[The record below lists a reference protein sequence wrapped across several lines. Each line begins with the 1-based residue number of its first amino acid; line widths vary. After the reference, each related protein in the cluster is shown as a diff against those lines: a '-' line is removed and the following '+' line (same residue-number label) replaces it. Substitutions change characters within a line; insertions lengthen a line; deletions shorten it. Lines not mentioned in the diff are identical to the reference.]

1 MKPSVVV
8 FQSLSDE
15 QKVRLEQ
22 HVDAFY
28 FLDRDA
34 RRSETCQQALAQA
47 DGILTPGGYVLN
59 ESKLAGMPHLKAVST
74 ISVGYDSYDVAALT
88 QRRIVLT
95 HTPGVLDDSVADLVL
110 TLMLS
115 TARRV
120 VELDEW
126 VRQGHWQ
133 KGLPVAQFGCDV
145 HHKTLGIIGLGRI
158 GMAVAQRAHHG
169 FSMPILYHTRH
180 AKPDAE
186 SRFAARQVELN
197 ELLEQ
202 SDFVVMLVPLT
213 QETHHMIGKDQLAAM
228 KRSAI
233 FINAARGD
241 VVDEQALTQA
251 LQNRAIAAAGLDV
264 FHQEPIPLD
273 SPLLSLKNVITLPHI
288 GSATMQTRN
297 AMVDLAISNLIQALT
312 HDSLINCVNPQ
323 VQRQI

>member
-1 MKPSVVV
+1 MKPSAVV

-15 QKVRLEQ
+15 QNACLNEK
-22 HVDAFY
+22 VDALY
-28 FLDRDA
+28 FLDHES
-34 RRSETCQQALAQA
+34 RRSEACQQALAKA
-47 DGILTPGGYVLN
+47 DGILAPGGYVLN
-59 ESKLAGMPHLKAVST
+59 ESKLVRMPHLKAVST
-74 ISVGYDSYDVAALT
+74 ISVGYDSYDVEALT
-88 QRRIVLT
+88 QRGIVLT

-110 TLMLS
+110 ALMLS

-126 VRQGHWQ
+126 VRQGQWQ
-133 KGLPVAQFGCDV
+133 TGLPVTQFGCDV

-158 GMAVAQRAHHG
+158 GMAVAQRAHLG
-169 FSMPILYHTRH
+169 FSMSILYHARH

-186 SRFAARQVELN
+186 SFFSARRVELN

-233 FINAARGD
+233 LINAARGD
-241 VVDEQALTQA
+241 VVDEQALIQA
-251 LQNRAIAAAGLDV
+251 LEHRVIAAAGLDV
-264 FHQEPIPLD
+264 FHREPIPLD
-273 SPLLSLKNVITLPHI
+273 LPLLSMKNVVALPHI
-288 GSATMQTRN
+288 GSATIQTRN

-312 HDSLINCVNPQ
+312 RDSLINCVNPH
-323 VQRQI
+323 VRRQK